1 MFTLKQKICVPG
13 SADAANEDIACSGKN
28 YCFVIDGASCLSGVN
43 VMDCGSDAAWMVQEI
58 AERLGDLLEKD
69 TQTPTQALLGELV
82 ADLREQYLQALAKQG
97 ITQPADSPSAGIALF
112 RVRQGR
118 LEFFG
123 LGDCVGVA
131 QLPDGES
138 FVSFDEQLVKLDNG
152 VLEKMQQMHKQTGV
166 GVLQARHLCNEQLI
180 ENRAK
185 RNRPGG
191 YWILD
196 LLTDVG
202 LKNARQYSWP
212 LTQPIRVGA
221 YSDGFAEL
229 SEHFGIYRDA
239 KALFD
244 AMQETDLNQ
253 MYTQLKQAQDS
264 DPDCNAYPRFKLRD
278 DTSALWGVFE

>member
-1 MFTLKQKICVPG
+1 MFTLKQKICFPG
-13 SADAANEDIACSGKN
+13 SANAANEDIACSGKN

-43 VMDCGSDAAWMVQEI
+43 VMGGSSDAAWMVQKI
-58 AERLGDLLEKD
+58 AAELGDLLQSD
-69 TQTPTQALLGELV
+69 MQTPTQVLLGRLV
-82 ADLREQYLQALAKQG
+82 ADLRKQYLQALEKQG
-97 ITQPADSPSAGIALF
+97 ITEPADSPSAGIALF
-112 RVRQGR
+112 RARQGK

-138 FVSFDEQLVKLDNG
+138 FVSFDEQLINLDNG
-152 VLEKMQQMHKQTGV
+152 VLKQMYQLHKQTGV
-166 GVLQARHLCNEQLI
+166 CVLQARHLCNEQLI

-185 RNRPGG
+185 RNRAGG

-196 LLTDVG
+196 LLTDDG

-239 KALFD
+239 KALFA
-244 AMQETDLNQ
+244 AMQETDLNK
-253 MYTQLKQAQDS
+253 MYAQLKQVQDN